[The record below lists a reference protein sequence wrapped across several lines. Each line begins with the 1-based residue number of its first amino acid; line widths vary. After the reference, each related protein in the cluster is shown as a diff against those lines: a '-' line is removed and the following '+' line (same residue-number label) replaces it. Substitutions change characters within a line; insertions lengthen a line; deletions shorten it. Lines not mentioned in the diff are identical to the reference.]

1 MKLAIAPRRSRDE
14 RASTPN
20 RRLRLLLTA
29 GGWSLID
36 VHGQLLFSGTGGQ
49 GRRRC
54 LEFARTYGA
63 LTLST

>member
-1 MKLAIAPRRSRDE
+1 
-14 RASTPN
+14 
-20 RRLRLLLTA
+20 LLLTA

-63 LTLST
+63 LTVST

>member
-1 MKLAIAPRRSRDE
+1 MKLAIAARRSHDD
-14 RASTPN
+14 RASTSN

-29 GGWSLID
+29 GGWSLTD
-36 VHGQLLFSGTGGQ
+36 VHGKLLFSGTGDQ

-63 LTLST
+63 LTVST